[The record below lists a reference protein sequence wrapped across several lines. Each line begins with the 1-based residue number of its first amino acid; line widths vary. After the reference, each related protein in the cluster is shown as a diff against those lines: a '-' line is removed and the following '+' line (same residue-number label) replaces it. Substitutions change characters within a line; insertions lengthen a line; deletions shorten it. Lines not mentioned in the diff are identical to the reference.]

1 MPTLRLFLYL
11 KLMEITSKH
20 NLTKAFALSLGFFLI
35 CTVPAYG
42 QPQSEK
48 TCETRFVASK
58 CVNSVTQLI
67 PEIAKANVVYLGET
81 HDSAQDHENQL
92 KIIQG
97 LYGRNRKI
105 ALAMEMFQRPY
116 QDVINQYLAGKIT
129 EAQLIKQTEYNER
142 WGFPWE
148 LYAPIMRYAKTNN
161 LPVLALNTKS
171 EITRKVSRQGL
182 ESLTA
187 EERKLIPPFSEIR
200 TDNEEYRSLILAAFE
215 GHQSGG
221 HGNSSSAERFFVAQ
235 VLWDETMAEGVAN
248 FVKAN
253 PDYQVIVLAGRGHIV
268 FGYGIPS
275 RLKRRLGSGK
285 LIQRSVL
292 LSLPEDEDLPK
303 AKKVADFILE

>member
-1 MPTLRLFLYL
+1 MT
-11 KLMEITSKH
+11 ITSKH

-35 CTVPAYG
+35 CTVPTFA
-42 QPQSEK
+42 QPQPEK
-48 TCETRFVASK
+48 TCETRFVRSK
-58 CVNSVTQLI
+58 CFSNVTQLI
-67 PEIAKANVVYLGET
+67 PEIVRANVVYLGET

-92 KIIQG
+92 KIIQA
-97 LYGRNRKI
+97 LSGRNRKV

-148 LYAPIMRYAKTNN
+148 LYAPIMRYAKQNK

-200 TDNEEYRSLILAAFE
+200 TDNEEYRKLLLAAFE

-221 HGNSSSAERFFVAQ
+221 HGKSNSAERFFLAQ
-235 VLWDETMAEGVAN
+235 VLWDETMAEGIAQ

-253 PDYQVIVLAGRGHIV
+253 PGYQVVVLAGRGHIV

-275 RLKRRLGSGK
+275 RVERRLGSGK

-292 LSLPEDEDLPK
+292 LSLLEDEDLPK
-303 AKKVADFILE
+303 DKKVADFILE